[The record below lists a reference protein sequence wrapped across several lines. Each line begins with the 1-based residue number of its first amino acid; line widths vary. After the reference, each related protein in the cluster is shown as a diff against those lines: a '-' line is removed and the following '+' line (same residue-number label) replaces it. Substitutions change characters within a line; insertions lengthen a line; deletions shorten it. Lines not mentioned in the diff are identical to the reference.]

1 MTAFF
6 DSILRILALL
16 KKEMLYIV
24 RDPRNV
30 ATLIGP
36 MLIQCFIFGYATSYD
51 LTNIPYALLDESR
64 SDASREMVSYLD
76 GAGIFHRAYTI
87 ESPREIARL
96 VDEGRVVFVLSIGS
110 DFEREIVSGRTANV
124 QIISDGRNS
133 NTAATALGYAN
144 TAIESFNAYWRSKQ
158 GVAAPEMKTTTRAWY
173 NPTLETRWSMIPALI
188 GTLTLIQVM
197 LLASR
202 SVAYERECG
211 TFDQLLVT
219 PLRPFEI
226 MIGKALPVF
235 IVGLVQATLILLVAQ
250 LWFCIPFEGTL
261 LPLFAGLFAFIF
273 ASVGIGLFISSLAVN
288 MQQAMMYSFVIL
300 MPAIL
305 LSGFTTPIANMPDW
319 IQFLTY
325 FNPLRY
331 SIDISRRVYLDG
343 ATLAEITPQLAAM
356 TAIAAITLPCA
367 AWFFRRKLY

>member
-1 MTAFF
+1 MNAIFE
-6 DSILRILALL
+6 SILRILALF
-16 KKEMLYIV
+16 KKELLYIV
-24 RDPRNV
+24 KDPRNV
-30 ATLIGP
+30 MTLIGP
-36 MLIQCFIFGYATSYD
+36 TLIQCFIFGYAASYD
-51 LTNIPYALLDESR
+51 LSNIPYALLDESR
-64 SDASREMVSYLD
+64 SASSREMVAYLD
-76 GAGIFHRAYTI
+76 GTGIFRRAYTI
-87 ESPREIARL
+87 DSPREIARL
-96 VDEGRVVFVLSIGS
+96 VDEGRVVFVLSIGP
-110 DFEREIVSGRTANV
+110 DFEREIVSGRKADI

-144 TAIESFNAYWRSKQ
+144 TVIESYNASLRAGNDASS
-158 GVAAPEMKTTTRAWY
+158 PEMKTTSRAWY
-173 NPTLETRWSMIPALI
+173 NPTLETRWSMVPALL

-202 SVAYERECG
+202 SVAYERERG

-219 PLRPFEI
+219 PLRPTEI

-235 IVGLVQATLILLVAQ
+235 IVGLVQATLILLVGE
-250 LWFCIPFEGTL
+250 LWFRIPFVGTL
-261 LPLFAGLFAFIF
+261 LPLFAGIFAFIF
-273 ASVGIGLFISSLAVN
+273 ASVGIGLFVSSIAVN
-288 MQQAMMYSFVIL
+288 MQQAMMYSFVVI
-300 MPAIL
+300 MPSIL

-343 ATLAEITPQLAAM
+343 ATMSDITHELAALA
-356 TAIAAITLPCA
+356 AIAAVTLPCS